1 MADTSG
7 EQDIRGIDIDK
18 LAKGFADL
26 EPNPIQSTI
35 TTATTTAREIRWYQ
49 KTAGFLDTPDTT
61 GITAT
66 GISPH
71 AEGSLP
77 QIAEQSWTRRTSYVK
92 EFMLES
98 PLITDQ
104 DIKDT
109 DVDILGTNVRDITR
123 GVQRKVG
130 IRIYSILT
138 DAAAATPTI
147 PLTNGAVTVQN
158 TAATDGWDQSATAN
172 PIKDLLVGQRKFRQK
187 GYQPIGSNVGMNSL
201 EHEFLIDYLIN
212 TKGSSIPSFS
222 SAQIAKGVV
231 MEILNSNIIVDEIFT
246 NDYVIQWG
254 REAVRWKG
262 FTPITAVKIIE
273 PLIGVKIR
281 VRQEGEAILE
291 NPNFVH
297 VISDTTG

>member
-1 MADTSG
+1 MADSSG

-26 EPNPIQSTI
+26 EPNPIKKAISNAKTK
-35 TTATTTAREIRWYQ
+35 AREIRWYQ
-49 KTAGFLDTPDTT
+49 KTSGFLDTPDTT

-71 AEGSLP
+71 PEGALP
-77 QIAEQSWTRRTSYVK
+77 QVAEQSWTRVTSYVK

-109 DVDILGTNVRDITR
+109 DIDIFGTNVRDIVR

-130 IRIYSILT
+130 IRIYSIMT
-138 DAAAATPTI
+138 DAAAATPTT
-147 PLTNGAVTVQN
+147 PLTNGGITVQN
-158 TAATDGWDQSATAN
+158 TASVDGWDQIATAN
-172 PIKDLLVGQRKFRQK
+172 PIKDMLVGQRKFRQK
-187 GYQPIGSNVGMNSL
+187 GYNPIGSYIGMNSL
-201 EHEFLIDYLIN
+201 EHEFLVNYLIN
-212 TKGSSIPSFS
+212 VKGSSIPGFS
-222 SAQIAKGVV
+222 SAQMKKGII
-231 MEILNSNIIVDEIFT
+231 MEMFNMNFMVDEIFT
-246 NDYVIQWG
+246 TDYVIQWVK
-254 REAVRWKG
+254 EAVKWKA
-262 FTPITAVKIIE
+262 FSPITTVKIVE

-281 VRQEGEAILE
+281 VREEGEAILE
-291 NPNFVH
+291 NPNGVH

>member
-18 LAKGFADL
+18 LAKGFSDL
-26 EPNPIQSTI
+26 EPNPLRRLISNANTS
-35 TTATTTAREIRWYQ
+35 AREIRWYQ
-49 KTAGFLDTPDTT
+49 KTSGFLDTPDTT

-77 QIAEQSWTRRTSYVK
+77 QIAEQSWTRVTSYVK

-109 DVDILGTNVRDITR
+109 DIDIFGTNVRDIVR

-138 DAAAATPTI
+138 DAAAATPTT
-147 PLTNGAVTVQN
+147 PLTNGGVTVQT
-158 TAATDGWDQSATAN
+158 TASVDGWDQSSTAN
-172 PIKDLLVGQRKFRQK
+172 PIKDMLVGQRKFRQK
-187 GYQPIGSNVGMNSL
+187 GYQPIGSNIGMNSL
-201 EHEFLIDYLIN
+201 EHEFLIDYIIN
-212 TKGSSIPSFS
+212 VKGSSIPGVS
-222 SAQIAKGVV
+222 SEQMKKGVI
-231 MEILNSNIIVDEIFT
+231 MEMFNMNFIVDEIFT
-246 NDYVIQWG
+246 TDYVIQWVT
-254 REAVRWKG
+254 EAVKWKA
-262 FTPITAVKIIE
+262 FTAITAVKIVE

-281 VRQEGEAILE
+281 VREEGEAILE
-291 NPNFVH
+291 NPNGVH